1 MKFSDIR
8 TEHKFN
14 DHITPLVTGLSRCK
28 IDSFRSRKDLGV
40 MLKSCLCLKY
50 LAVNLKDLVVRWK
63 GCYHLTAIPHHP
75 HSPIHGKK
83 SAACYGKFNEDALR
97 HILNLTT

>member
-28 IDSFRSRKDLGV
+28 IDS
-40 MLKSCLCLKY
+40 
-50 LAVNLKDLVVRWK
+50 
-63 GCYHLTAIPHHP
+63 
-75 HSPIHGKK
+75 
-83 SAACYGKFNEDALR
+83 
-97 HILNLTT
+97 

>member
-14 DHITPLVTGLSRCK
+14 DHITPLVTDLSRCE

-40 MLKSCLCLKY
+40 KLKSCLCLKD
-50 LAVNLKDLVVRWK
+50 LAVNLKTLLLGGRGAV
-63 GCYHLTAIPHHP
+63 T
-75 HSPIHGKK
+75 
-83 SAACYGKFNEDALR
+83 
-97 HILNLTT
+97 